1 MGSSTD
7 LHMHTV
13 ASDGTD
19 YPESFL
25 QKIKDAGI
33 RTFSVTDHDTIDGA
47 LQVRDLAPEKSGITF
62 FMGIEFTCRTSI
74 GEVHLL
80 GYGFDPEN
88 RIFQAALEK
97 GKRLRREKLEKRLH
111 YLKEQGIR
119 ITDTEI
125 DAFYRMKS
133 CGKPHLATMLVQK
146 GYAKNMNDAIRLYL
160 NPCDT
165 SDLKITSTEAI
176 GAINE
181 SGGIPVWAHPLGEG
195 FHRRRNGERF
205 QTMEQCYAQLQE
217 LLRQG
222 IRGMECYYSQYGS
235 AQIQNLLQAAE
246 GYHLLVSGGSDY
258 HGENRDVVPGTL
270 NAAGKPVDDDCLT
283 VLRELKERQSS
294 GTAAE
299 EDEREADEL

>member
-1 MGSSTD
+1 MSSLTD

-19 YPESFL
+19 YPEELL
-25 QKIKDAGI
+25 QKIRDAGI

-47 LQVRDLAPEKSGITF
+47 LQVREIVPDDMTF
-62 FMGIEFTCRTSI
+62 YMGIEFTCRTGIS
-74 GEVHLL
+74 EVHLL
-80 GYGFDPEN
+80 GYGFDPSHPV
-88 RIFQAALEK
+88 FQAALEK
-97 GKRLRREKLEKRLH
+97 GKRLRREKLGKRLR

-133 CGKPHLATMLVQK
+133 CGKPHLGAMLVRK

-165 SDLKITSTEAI
+165 SELKITSAEAI

-205 QTMEQCYAQLQE
+205 QTMEQCYAQLHE

-222 IRGMECYYSQYGS
+222 IRGMECFYSQYGS
-235 AQIQNLLQAAE
+235 VQIQNLLQTAE
-246 GYHLLVSGGSDY
+246 AYHLLVSGGSDY
-258 HGENRDVVPGTL
+258 HGGNRNVEPGTL
-270 NAAGKPVDDDCLT
+270 NAAGRPVPDDRLT
-283 VLRELKERQSS
+283 VLRELKRN
-294 GTAAE
+294 AADAAAAG
-299 EDEREADEL
+299 EDDRETDFS